1 MNDQME
7 IEVFKRVIDLRQFA
21 VSLGYQVDQRESWT
35 GSTVLRRGA
44 DKIVVKRNPNGHY
57 VFFSVR
63 DDRDNGTIIDFLQGR
78 EKLSLGAVRQILRSW
93 IGKPDLPG
101 FARLEPTS
109 KDRMRV
115 ESEYQRMAEA
125 PQHPYLIHQRCL
137 PEAVLSSP
145 RFAGRVRIDAHGN
158 AVFPHF
164 NGKGLCGY
172 EIKNRGFTSFAAGG
186 EKGLWFSR
194 AYSEDRRLVLA
205 ESAID
210 GLSHAALFPDALDL
224 TRYASLGG
232 TPNSVQAGL
241 VQATSGKLPEGSEI
255 VAAFDAD
262 EPGRILVEVVRAS
275 VVRTGRSD
283 LVFRVHLPDQQGED
297 WNDVLKAVARIPPS
311 AASPELPARQR
322 AR

>member
-1 MNDQME
+1 MNDPE
-7 IEVFKRVIDLRQFA
+7 IDAFKRTIDLRQFA
-21 VSLGYQVDQRESWT
+21 TSLGYQVDQRESWP

-78 EKLSLGAVRQILRSW
+78 EKLSLGAVRKILRPW
-93 IGKPDLPG
+93 MGKADLPRM
-101 FARLEPTS
+101 ARLEPTR

-115 ESEYQRMAEA
+115 ESEYRRMAEA
-125 PQHPYLIHQRCL
+125 PHHPYLVGQRCL

-145 RFAGRVRIDAHGN
+145 RFAGRVRIDGHGN

-164 NGKGLCGY
+164 HRGGLCGY
-172 EIKNRGFTSFAAGG
+172 EIKNQGFTSFAAGG
-186 EKGLWFSR
+186 EKGLWFSH
-194 AYSEDRRLVLA
+194 ADPEDRRLVLA

-210 GLSHAALFPDALDL
+210 ALSYAVLFPDAEDL

-232 TPNSVQAGL
+232 KPNSAQPGL
-241 VQATSGKLPEGSEI
+241 VQATSSRLPEGSEI
-255 VAAFDAD
+255 VTAFDAD
-262 EPGRILVEVVRAS
+262 EAGRMLVEVVRGA
-275 VVRTGRSD
+275 VARTGRTD
-283 LVFRVHLPDQQGED
+283 LVFRVHLPDQEGED
-297 WNDVLKAVARIPPS
+297 WNDVLQAVARTLPS
-311 AASPELPARQR
+311 PKSLELPARQQ